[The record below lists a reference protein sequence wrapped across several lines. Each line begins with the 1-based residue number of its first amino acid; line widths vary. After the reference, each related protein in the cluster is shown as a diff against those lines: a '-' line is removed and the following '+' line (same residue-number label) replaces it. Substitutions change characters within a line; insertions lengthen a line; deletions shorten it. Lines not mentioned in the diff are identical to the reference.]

1 MDQVGISPQ
10 QVRHVARLA
19 RLELSDEQAARYS
32 VQLASILQ
40 YVAKIGEVDTS
51 AVEPMAHVLPLT
63 NVFREDEAGPSLPLE
78 QVLLNAPD
86 TDPPF
91 FKVPK
96 IIGADEDSAG

>member
-1 MDQVGISPQ
+1 MDPVEISRE

-19 RLELSDEQAARYS
+19 RLEVSDEQVARYS
-32 VQLASILQ
+32 VQLGSILQ
-40 YVAKIGEVDTS
+40 YVAKISEVDVS

-63 NVFREDEAGPSLPLE
+63 NVFREDEVGPSLPLE
-78 QVLLNAPD
+78 DVLRNAPD

-96 IIGADEDSAG
+96 IIGADDDSAG